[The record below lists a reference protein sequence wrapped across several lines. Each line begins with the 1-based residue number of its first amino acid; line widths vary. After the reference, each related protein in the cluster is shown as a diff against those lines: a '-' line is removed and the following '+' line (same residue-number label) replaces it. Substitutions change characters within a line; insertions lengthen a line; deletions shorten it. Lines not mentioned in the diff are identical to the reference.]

1 MRPLLKS
8 WSGAEV
14 ARMAHNHEVGG
25 SNPSSATK
33 QYIMEVK
40 NNIEQAI
47 ADTIIER
54 PHGFKVGGRQFY
66 LYPITLGKSY
76 LIRRI
81 VENMKMNR
89 DIIRSN
95 PYMEAIRLSKVNKL
109 DCVRLI
115 AYHTMRGKGVLD
127 NRKVGSR
134 IKFFTDNLNDDEIA
148 ELLMMV
154 FSSDNVNDFMKHL
167 KIDKEKEAQAKV
179 LKCKKEN
186 RNTFSFGGKSIYG
199 TMIDYFCQR
208 YGWTMDYIV
217 WGISYNNLQM
227 LMADAVTTIHL
238 DDKELK
244 KCRVSSNREYINADD
259 PNNAE
264 RIRKMF
270 SD

>member
-81 VENMKMNR
+81 VENMEMNK

-95 PYMEAIRLSKVNKL
+95 PYM
-109 DCVRLI
+109 
-115 AYHTMRGKGVLD
+115 
-127 NRKVGSR
+127 
-134 IKFFTDNLNDDEIA
+134 
-148 ELLMMV
+148 
-154 FSSDNVNDFMKHL
+154 
-167 KIDKEKEAQAKV
+167 
-179 LKCKKEN
+179 
-186 RNTFSFGGKSIYG
+186 
-199 TMIDYFCQR
+199 
-208 YGWTMDYIV
+208 
-217 WGISYNNLQM
+217 
-227 LMADAVTTIHL
+227 
-238 DDKELK
+238 
-244 KCRVSSNREYINADD
+244 
-259 PNNAE
+259 
-264 RIRKMF
+264 
-270 SD
+270 